1 MLKAKTQTICTFLL
15 TIFFH
20 CFLVIP
26 EVCRHT
32 CTLFTHI
39 GPTPT
44 MLSLFLG
51 CHHRAAW
58 VTAVIYQWR
67 LIYQKCQQHLLLHHA
82 VTMETRGGGQPEIY
96 LSFAPCA
103 RSLMA
108 HANQCQSMPLWIGK
122 AIHHN
127 GWTAVP
133 SGQVSHME
141 RGRLEQR
148 GSCRKITF

>member
-1 MLKAKTQTICTFLL
+1 MLKAKKILCTCIL
-15 TIFFH
+15 TIFFPQFFTNSRSMQAH
-20 CFLVIP
+20 VHP
-26 EVCRHT
+26 
-32 CTLFTHI
+32 FTHI

-58 VTAVIYQWR
+58 VAAVIYQWR

-141 RGRLEQR
+141 QGWSEQQ
-148 GSCRKITF
+148 GSCREITF